1 MIELKLTV
9 TTEQLRAIADVLDG
23 DYERTPTPAPG
34 DKVVVEGTTTG
45 HDGEYTV
52 EKSPEQILQETTAEM
67 AEKAGQR
74 EEVQTDDSAG
84 AAFAASPEGC
94 QGHPH
99 QGAYQEQDDTPPPPP
114 PADVQLAKSTST
126 GKMIPWDERIHA
138 GSKKINADGTWR
150 LKKGVDRDFAATVEA
165 ELAAA
170 QGSPAPVTE
179 TQEQTPPPA
188 VTEPAATTTAE
199 PASQTPPPPPP
210 AETAAP
216 ATLGTFPELL
226 PLVTAAKAAG
236 TLTDDRINEII
247 AEMGLTKFGELAV
260 RTDKVAEFAAKA
272 GLTNG

>member
-23 DYERTPTPAPG
+23 DYERTPTP
-34 DKVVVEGTTTG
+34 VVKT
-45 HDGEYTV
+45 
-52 EKSPEQILQETTAEM
+52 PEQILQETEAEM
-67 AEKAGQR
+67 QEKKPVVAGVTLPQWP
-74 EEVQTDDSAG
+74 TDAPAQDGNATPSAPVDLGEDAAG

-94 QGHPH
+94 Q
-99 QGAYQEQDDTPPPPP
+99 ADDTPPPPP

-126 GKMIPWDERIHA
+126 GQLIPWDERIHA
-138 GSKKINADGTWR
+138 ASKKINAGDGTWR
-150 LKKGVDRDFAATVEA
+150 LKKGVDRDNLVPAVEE
-165 ELAAA
+165 ELAGK
-170 QGSPAPVTE
+170 QSNGQTTSPPV
-179 TQEQTPPPA
+179 EQPS
-188 VTEPAATTTAE
+188 VQNAE
-199 PASQTPPPPPP
+199 PSPTTSESASVNNTPPPPPP
-210 AETAAP
+210 AETTAP
-216 ATLGTFPELL
+216 TTIGTFPELL